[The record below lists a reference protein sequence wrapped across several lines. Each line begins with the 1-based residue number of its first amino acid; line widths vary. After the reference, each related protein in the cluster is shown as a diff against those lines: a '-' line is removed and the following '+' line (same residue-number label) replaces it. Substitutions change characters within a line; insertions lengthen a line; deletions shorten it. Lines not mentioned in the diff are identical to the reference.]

1 VGSILKLLFFVTSS
15 LFFVAVVVIA
25 LTVFLVVTGSPS
37 TCGTPGWTAYPTPLL
52 ATELNARW
60 AVFSAQSQAGP
71 ASIQIT
77 DAEATARGRQYLDD
91 EDVPVNDFRVLF
103 CGDGKGQLAG
113 TVGALGLD
121 TKFVVTGHLDIG
133 GDKPVVALDSVHV
146 GNVPGFIADKV
157 LDILVKNDKRT
168 LELDENL
175 SGSQISDGLIVIS
188 GGP

>member
-1 VGSILKLLFFVTSS
+1 MGLVLKVFFFVTSS
-15 LFFVAVVVIA
+15 IFFVGVVLIA

-37 TCGTPGWTAYPTPLL
+37 TCATPGWTTYPDPLL
-52 ATELNARW
+52 ATELDARW

-91 EDVPVNDFRVLF
+91 EDVPVDNFRVLF
-103 CGDGKGQLAG
+103 CGDGKGQIAG

-121 TKFVVTGHLDIG
+121 AKFVVTGHLDIG
-133 GDKPVVALDSVHV
+133 GEKPVVALDSVDV

-157 LDILVKNDKRT
+157 LDVLVKNDKRT
-168 LELDENL
+168 LQLDENL
-175 SGSQISDGLIVIS
+175 SGSQINDGVIVIS